1 MFTDTI
7 TSKATQLLSNSIS
20 TNLAIQ
26 NQETFTF
33 KALDPGS
40 NQVVGYSKSYIFTK
54 KLRASF
60 KYAKHII
67 VKFSGTANDYATIN
81 LNLGGNNYN
90 YQSNASY
97 YFAGCYSSI
106 KPDGSFVDFVNYNL
120 DQNINFNN
128 NQVNV
133 KITQHGTCA
142 LWTDISV
149 QGSILVQYKQFTD
162 TIRANFDNFNSKLS
176 IPINIKNYDDI
187 NISKVENYYCNGN
200 SLTFQPHIYNYKIA
214 YWRVVKSIEIE
225 ISGQSDDYAQVIVN
239 NSITVHPNLQDTLG
253 IKDGI
258 YIWGKTQ
265 SSDYVKEKHP
275 FTMTNEN
282 LNIQFGTVNTLPTVC
297 YLKASLKIRLF
308 FQFTDTIRTTLNS
321 FSTLIRQDLIIG
333 RIVIMIGDDNSDCFK
348 GTWNTDFSVKTV
360 TRATGSIASPISA
373 CDLVFFA
380 QNNLQNDSSTGVYY
394 SNGKIGVISAVT
406 NNFKPSIDKP
416 IPTLV
421 YYNYRNFSNPSY
433 YYWYQ
438 NRSVLTNLSVLN
450 GTYNFTFDFD
460 YLGKHYS
467 IKKRMIISY
476 QFTDTVKTSVSTF
489 SANLNNKIQLVNIYT
504 IKGNNVAECHVFELV
519 EIWKLLYTLNISVKS
534 KDVEKAYITA
544 TLTAE
549 GDDEFIFKLNDSLNM
564 SLPVNAGSCKTC
576 SACGNYTNFYKNSTR
591 TFDVT
596 QYLQDT
602 NSIYVY
608 FHNVTGGYSFKIS
621 NLEFTIKTYSKLQFT
636 DTIKVLCNNASK
648 QILISKPFTAPTS
661 TSDRCRQY
669 GYYYGIPIEDFVGS
683 SGAASQTKTFTASDF
698 LYSEHIKKYE
708 VKFACG
714 NGTCVFRING
724 EIKYNKTMCATCPD
738 RSSGITVSMPV
749 TISSSSSLNS
759 GFAQSAFRVCAFY
772 QFTGTINVL
781 LNKNSVSLKVKRLE
795 SLSFSSALP
804 PGACG
809 QTASLNKSFKLS
821 PYIEAGLIKSITV
834 TSNFDDYG
842 SASINV
848 KGVGS
853 CNLGVYQSCYNQTQT
868 SVIDKSNLKNINSL
882 SAYATSWNDPFG
894 SCASNGNAT
903 SVYVTIKI
911 NYY

>member
-1 MFTDTI
+1 MLSSQFTDTI

-97 YFAGCYSSI
+97 YFAGCYSSV

-149 QGSILVQYKQFTD
+149 QGSILVQYKQFT
-162 TIRANFDNFNSKLS
+162 N
-176 IPINIKNYDDI
+176 
-187 NISKVENYYCNGN
+187 
-200 SLTFQPHIYNYKIA
+200 
-214 YWRVVKSIEIE
+214 
-225 ISGQSDDYAQVIVN
+225 
-239 NSITVHPNLQDTLG
+239 
-253 IKDGI
+253 
-258 YIWGKTQ
+258 
-265 SSDYVKEKHP
+265 
-275 FTMTNEN
+275 
-282 LNIQFGTVNTLPTVC
+282 
-297 YLKASLKIRLF
+297 
-308 FQFTDTIRTTLNS
+308 
-321 FSTLIRQDLIIG
+321 
-333 RIVIMIGDDNSDCFK
+333 
-348 GTWNTDFSVKTV
+348 
-360 TRATGSIASPISA
+360 
-373 CDLVFFA
+373 
-380 QNNLQNDSSTGVYY
+380 
-394 SNGKIGVISAVT
+394 
-406 NNFKPSIDKP
+406 
-416 IPTLV
+416 
-421 YYNYRNFSNPSY
+421 
-433 YYWYQ
+433 
-438 NRSVLTNLSVLN
+438 
-450 GTYNFTFDFD
+450 
-460 YLGKHYS
+460 
-467 IKKRMIISY
+467 
-476 QFTDTVKTSVSTF
+476 TVKTSVSTF
-489 SANLNNKIQLVNIYT
+489 SANLNNSIQLVNIYT
-504 IKGNNVAECHVFELV
+504 IKGSNVAECHVFDKV
-519 EIWKLLYTLNISVKS
+519 DVWKLLYILNISVKS
-534 KDVEKAYITA
+534 NNIEKAYITA

-549 GDDEFIFKLNDSLNM
+549 GDDEFIFKLNNSYNM
-564 SLPVNAGSCKTC
+564 SLPSNAGSCMTC
-576 SACGNYTNFYKNSTR
+576 SACGNYTNFYKNSTK

-608 FHNVTGGYSFKIS
+608 FHNFTGGYSYKIS

-661 TSDRCRQY
+661 TSERCRQY

-749 TISSSSSLNS
+749 TISSSSSLNR

-772 QFTGTINVL
+772 QFTDTINTV
-781 LNKNSVSLKVKRLE
+781 NPDCNVKAETKYQSVNITLPFNLVISPQDRWCE
-795 SLSFSSALP
+795 IHLSRVDYITTVSGGFPNTAVRVDFTSSSGHDPNYSNRIMYFDANGNL
-804 PGACG
+804 
-809 QTASLNKSFKLS
+809 TF
-821 PYIEAGLIKSITV
+821 
-834 TSNFDDYG
+834 SNFCTQQSHSG
-842 SASINV
+842 SV
-848 KGVGS
+848 D
-853 CNLGVYQSCYNQTQT
+853 TW
-868 SVIDKSNLKNINSL
+868 NIT
-882 SAYATSWNDPFG
+882 YMGKHYHF
-894 SCASNGNAT
+894 
-903 SVYVTIKI
+903 TIHW
-911 NYY
+911 YW

>member
-1 MFTDTI
+1 M
-7 TSKATQLLSNSIS
+7 
-20 TNLAIQ
+20 
-26 NQETFTF
+26 
-33 KALDPGS
+33 
-40 NQVVGYSKSYIFTK
+40 
-54 KLRASF
+54 
-60 KYAKHII
+60 
-67 VKFSGTANDYATIN
+67 
-81 LNLGGNNYN
+81 
-90 YQSNASY
+90 
-97 YFAGCYSSI
+97 
-106 KPDGSFVDFVNYNL
+106 
-120 DQNINFNN
+120 
-128 NQVNV
+128 
-133 KITQHGTCA
+133 
-142 LWTDISV
+142 
-149 QGSILVQYKQFTD
+149 
-162 TIRANFDNFNSKLS
+162 
-176 IPINIKNYDDI
+176 
-187 NISKVENYYCNGN
+187 
-200 SLTFQPHIYNYKIA
+200 
-214 YWRVVKSIEIE
+214 
-225 ISGQSDDYAQVIVN
+225 
-239 NSITVHPNLQDTLG
+239 
-253 IKDGI
+253 
-258 YIWGKTQ
+258 
-265 SSDYVKEKHP
+265 
-275 FTMTNEN
+275 
-282 LNIQFGTVNTLPTVC
+282 
-297 YLKASLKIRLF
+297 
-308 FQFTDTIRTTLNS
+308 FTDTIRTTLNS

-476 QFTDTVKTSVSTF
+476 QFTDTITSKATQLLSNSISTNLAIQNQETFTFKALDPGSNQVVGYSKSYIFTKKLRASFKYAKHIIVKFSGTANDYATINLNLGGNNYNYQSNASYYFAGCYSSIKPDGSFVDFVNYNLDQNINFNNNQVNVKITQHGTCALWTDISVQGSILVQYKQFTDTVKTSVSTF

-608 FHNVTGGYSFKIS
+608 FHNFTGGYSFKIS

-636 DTIKVLCNNASK
+636 DTIRANFDNFNSK
-648 QILISKPFTAPTS
+648 LSIPINIKNYDDINISKVENYYCNGNSLTFQPHIYNYKIAYWRVVKS
-661 TSDRCRQY
+661 IEIEISGQSDDY
-669 GYYYGIPIEDFVGS
+669 
-683 SGAASQTKTFTASDF
+683 
-698 LYSEHIKKYE
+698 
-708 VKFACG
+708 
-714 NGTCVFRING
+714 
-724 EIKYNKTMCATCPD
+724 
-738 RSSGITVSMPV
+738 
-749 TISSSSSLNS
+749 
-759 GFAQSAFRVCAFY
+759 AQV
-772 QFTGTINVL
+772 IVN
-781 LNKNSVSLKVKRLE
+781 N
-795 SLSFSSALP
+795 
-804 PGACG
+804 
-809 QTASLNKSFKLS
+809 
-821 PYIEAGLIKSITV
+821 SITV
-834 TSNFDDYG
+834 HPNLQDTLGIKDGIYIWGKTQSSDYVKEKHPFTMTNENLNIQFGTVNTLPTVCYLKASLKIRLFFQFTDTVTPTLKSLGSFNNSLKIVLKTVFTTRISNIISDTGRCEGYCYWEYDVVSLNASILSNPENYAKAVAEFSIYGKADDGFKFYLNGTNITTFASVCNHGSCTSKSDWLPSLHSFEYSLTSKTNNLLIKAYSIKNDYWAEIYSAILMIKTESKQFTDTINTVNPDCNVKAETKYQSVNITLPFNLVISPQDRWCEIHLSRVDYITTVSGGFPNTAVRVDFTSSSGHDPNYSNRIMHFDANGNLTFSNFCTQQSHSG
-842 SASINV
+842 SV
-848 KGVGS
+848 D
-853 CNLGVYQSCYNQTQT
+853 TW
-868 SVIDKSNLKNINSL
+868 NIT
-882 SAYATSWNDPFG
+882 YMGKHYHF
-894 SCASNGNAT
+894 
-903 SVYVTIKI
+903 TIHW
-911 NYY
+911 YW

>member
-1 MFTDTI
+1 MLSSQFTNSISPSVNSLGTLNKTLKVVLKTVFTTSISNIYSKTGRCEGHCYWEFPVISLNATILSQPENYSKEVAKFSLYGKADDGFKFNINGVNVASFQSRCTKGNCTNKSDWIASVHSYDFSLQSQTNNLLIKAYSIKNDYWAEIYSAVLTVETTSKQFTDTI

-97 YFAGCYSSI
+97 YFAGCYSSV

-308 FQFTDTIRTTLNS
+308 FQFTDTINTVNPDCNVKAETKYQSVNITLPFNLVISPQDRWCEIHLSRVDYITTVSGGFPNTAVRVDFTSSSGHDPNYSNRIMYFDANGNLT
-321 FSTLIRQDLIIG
+321 FSNFCTQQSHSGSVD
-333 RIVIMIGDDNSDCFK
+333 
-348 GTWNTDFSVKTV
+348 TWN
-360 TRATGSIASPISA
+360 I
-373 CDLVFFA
+373 
-380 QNNLQNDSSTGVYY
+380 
-394 SNGKIGVISAVT
+394 
-406 NNFKPSIDKP
+406 
-416 IPTLV
+416 
-421 YYNYRNFSNPSY
+421 
-433 YYWYQ
+433 
-438 NRSVLTNLSVLN
+438 
-450 GTYNFTFDFD
+450 TYM
-460 YLGKHYS
+460 GKHY
-467 IKKRMIISY
+467 
-476 QFTDTVKTSVSTF
+476 
-489 SANLNNKIQLVNIYT
+489 
-504 IKGNNVAECHVFELV
+504 H
-519 EIWKLLYTLNISVKS
+519 
-534 KDVEKAYITA
+534 
-544 TLTAE
+544 
-549 GDDEFIFKLNDSLNM
+549 
-564 SLPVNAGSCKTC
+564 
-576 SACGNYTNFYKNSTR
+576 
-591 TFDVT
+591 
-596 QYLQDT
+596 
-602 NSIYVY
+602 
-608 FHNVTGGYSFKIS
+608 
-621 NLEFTIKTYSKLQFT
+621 FTIHWY
-636 DTIKVLCNNASK
+636 
-648 QILISKPFTAPTS
+648 
-661 TSDRCRQY
+661 
-669 GYYYGIPIEDFVGS
+669 
-683 SGAASQTKTFTASDF
+683 
-698 LYSEHIKKYE
+698 
-708 VKFACG
+708 
-714 NGTCVFRING
+714 
-724 EIKYNKTMCATCPD
+724 
-738 RSSGITVSMPV
+738 
-749 TISSSSSLNS
+749 
-759 GFAQSAFRVCAFY
+759 
-772 QFTGTINVL
+772 
-781 LNKNSVSLKVKRLE
+781 
-795 SLSFSSALP
+795 
-804 PGACG
+804 
-809 QTASLNKSFKLS
+809 
-821 PYIEAGLIKSITV
+821 
-834 TSNFDDYG
+834 
-842 SASINV
+842 
-848 KGVGS
+848 
-853 CNLGVYQSCYNQTQT
+853 
-868 SVIDKSNLKNINSL
+868 
-882 SAYATSWNDPFG
+882 W
-894 SCASNGNAT
+894 
-903 SVYVTIKI
+903 
-911 NYY
+911 

>member
-1 MFTDTI
+1 MTNENLNIQFGTVNTLPTVCFLKASLKIRLFFQFTDTI

-40 NQVVGYSKSYIFTK
+40 NQVVSYSKSYIFTK

-97 YFAGCYSSI
+97 YFAGCYSSV

-133 KITQHGTCA
+133 KITQHGTCS

-149 QGSILVQYKQFTD
+149 QGSILVQYK
-162 TIRANFDNFNSKLS
+162 
-176 IPINIKNYDDI
+176 
-187 NISKVENYYCNGN
+187 
-200 SLTFQPHIYNYKIA
+200 
-214 YWRVVKSIEIE
+214 
-225 ISGQSDDYAQVIVN
+225 
-239 NSITVHPNLQDTLG
+239 
-253 IKDGI
+253 
-258 YIWGKTQ
+258 
-265 SSDYVKEKHP
+265 
-275 FTMTNEN
+275 
-282 LNIQFGTVNTLPTVC
+282 
-297 YLKASLKIRLF
+297 
-308 FQFTDTIRTTLNS
+308 QFTDTIRTTLNS

-476 QFTDTVKTSVSTF
+476 QFTNTVKTSVSTF
-489 SANLNNKIQLVNIYT
+489 SANLNNSIQLVNIYT
-504 IKGNNVAECHVFELV
+504 IKGSNVAECHVFDIV
-519 EIWKLLYTLNISVKS
+519 DVWKLLYILDISVKS
-534 KDVEKAYITA
+534 NNIEKAYITA

-549 GDDEFIFKLNDSLNM
+549 GDDEFIFKLNNSYNM
-564 SLPVNAGSCKTC
+564 SLPSNAGSCMTC
-576 SACGNYTNFYKNSTR
+576 SACGNYTNFYKNSTK

-608 FHNVTGGYSFKIS
+608 FHNFTGGYSYKIS

-636 DTIKVLCNNASK
+636 
-648 QILISKPFTAPTS
+648 S
-661 TSDRCRQY
+661 T
-669 GYYYGIPIEDFVGS
+669 VKLS
-683 SGAASQTKTFTASDF
+683 S
-698 LYSEHIKKYE
+698 
-708 VKFACG
+708 
-714 NGTCVFRING
+714 N
-724 EIKYNKTMCATCPD
+724 
-738 RSSGITVSMPV
+738 SSY
-749 TISSSSSLNS
+749 
-759 GFAQSAFRVCAFY
+759 A
-772 QFTGTINVL
+772 TINKDIPVGYFFTNL
-781 LNKNSVSLKVKRLE
+781 GDDNSDALRGTWNADRTVK
-795 SLSFSSALP
+795 
-804 PGACG
+804 
-809 QTASLNKSFKLS
+809 
-821 PYIEAGLIKSITV
+821 TV
-834 TSNFDDYG
+834 TSSTADWSDYLISGADIVFLNSDIHDGLTCLKFSDGRNVNIPQNFE
-842 SASINV
+842 V
-848 KGVGS
+848 
-853 CNLGVYQSCYNQTQT
+853 T
-868 SVIDKSNLKNINSL
+868 IDKMIPFYEYHQGNDDPSFPTHRKDGYYFYLTISPIWFTSFSNANILL
-882 SAYATSWNDPFG
+882 SNRNNMNG
-894 SCASNGNAT
+894 SYNFT
-903 SVYVTIKI
+903 FKF
-911 NYY
+911 NYNNKDYSFKKTLVISF